1 MKMIKYQ
8 YDPTRGLEIISGQ
21 DLRDSDLCIDSDG
34 YVPEVFAYDR
44 CEYCGV
50 ISLEFDVCPHCG
62 APKS

>member
-1 MKMIKYQ
+1 MNKFV
-8 YDPTRGLEIISGQ
+8 YDPKKDRVVHIDPDQPIEPVLYY
-21 DLRDSDLCIDSDG
+21 DSDG
-34 YVPEVFAYDR
+34 TMPEIYVSER